1 MKKEQP
7 SAAPESNLTLIGHLV
22 ELRDRIMKS
31 LLAILVVFL
40 CLIYFAND
48 IYELV
53 AKPIRDQLP
62 EGTTMIATDVTSTF
76 FAPFKLTLVVAFFLA
91 MPVVLGQVWR
101 FIAPGLY
108 AHERRYALPLLVL
121 SVLLFYA
128 GIAFAHFVIFPLIMN
143 FFVMASPENVTVTPD
158 IAQYLSIALKLFFA
172 FGLAFEIPIATMILI
187 LSGVTTVKD
196 LSTKR
201 PYVILFCFVFGM
213 LLTPPDPFSQSML
226 AIPMW
231 MLFELG
237 LLFGR
242 LIKRKP
248 RHQDEEHE
256 DEEDDA
262 PDTKA
267 PAKVDP

>member
-1 MKKEQP
+1 MSKQNQP
-7 SAAPESNLTLIGHLV
+7 ADKGANLTLIGHLV

-31 LLAILVVFL
+31 LLAILVMFVS
-40 CLIYFAND
+40 LIYFAND

-62 EGTTMIATDVTSTF
+62 EGTTMIATDITSTF

-91 MPVVLGQVWR
+91 MPVVLAQIWR

-108 AHERRYALPLLVL
+108 AHERKFALPLLVL
-121 SVLLFYA
+121 SVLLFYS

-172 FGLAFEIPIATMILI
+172 FGLAFEIPIATIILI

-196 LSTKR
+196 LSSKR

-226 AIPMW
+226 ALPMW
-231 MLFELG
+231 MLFEVG
-237 LLFGR
+237 LLIGR
-242 LIKRKP
+242 LIKRNKP
-248 RHQDEEHE
+248 EDDEEKS
-256 DEEDDA
+256 A
-262 PDTKA
+262 A
-267 PAKVDP
+267 DPS

>member
-1 MKKEQP
+1 MNKNKQ
-7 SAAPESNLTLIGHLV
+7 SDAPDANLTLIGHLV
-22 ELRDRIMKS
+22 ELRNRIMKS

-40 CLIYFAND
+40 SLIYFAND

-91 MPVVLGQVWR
+91 MPVVLGQIWR

-108 AHERRYALPLLVL
+108 EHERKYALPLLIL

-158 IAQYLSIALKLFFA
+158 IAQYLTIALKLFFA
-172 FGLAFEIPIATMILI
+172 FGLAFEIPIATMILVI
-187 LSGVTTVKD
+187 AGVTTVKE
-196 LSTKR
+196 LSAKR

-213 LLTPPDPFSQSML
+213 LLTPPDQFSQSML

-231 MLFELG
+231 MLFEMG
-237 LLFGR
+237 LLMSR
-242 LIKRKP
+242 LFKP
-248 RHQDEEHE
+248 RKSRDEYDHP
-256 DEEDDA
+256 DPEEA
-262 PDTKA
+262 ENELTK
-267 PAKVDP
+267 KTDG

>member
-1 MKKEQP
+1 MSKKKQVAE
-7 SAAPESNLTLIGHLV
+7 PEGNLTLIGHLV
-22 ELRDRIMKS
+22 ELRDRVMKS

-40 CLIYFAND
+40 SLIYFAND

-76 FAPFKLTLVVAFFLA
+76 FAPFKLTMVVAFFLA
-91 MPVVLGQVWR
+91 MPVVLGQIWR

-108 AHERRYALPLLVL
+108 AHERKFAVPLLIL

-172 FGLAFEIPIATMILI
+172 FGLAFEIPIATMLLI

-196 LSTKR
+196 LASKR

-213 LLTPPDPFSQSML
+213 MLTPPDPFSQSML

-231 MLFELG
+231 MLFEMG
-237 LLFGR
+237 LLMSR
-242 LIKRKP
+242 LFKVRKS
-248 RHQDEEHE
+248 
-256 DEEDDA
+256 
-262 PDTKA
+262 DTTESE
-267 PAKVDP
+267 PAEQQLDKSDS

>member
-1 MKKEQP
+1 MNKNMQP
-7 SAAPESNLTLIGHLV
+7 DAAEGNLTLIGHLV
-22 ELRDRIMKS
+22 ELRNRIMKS

-40 CLIYFAND
+40 SLIYFAND

-91 MPVVLGQVWR
+91 MPVVLGQIWR

-108 AHERRYALPLLVL
+108 EHERKYALPLLVL
-121 SVLLFYA
+121 SVILFYA

-158 IAQYLSIALKLFFA
+158 IAQYLAIALKLFFA
-172 FGLAFEIPIATMILI
+172 FGLAFEIPIATMILVI
-187 LSGVTTVKD
+187 AGVTTVQD
-196 LSTKR
+196 LSAKR

-231 MLFELG
+231 MLFEMG
-237 LLFGR
+237 LLMSR
-242 LIKRKP
+242 LFKP
-248 RHQDEEHE
+248 RKSRREY
-256 DEEDDA
+256 DD
-262 PDTKA
+262 PESEQ
-267 PAKVDP
+267 PANELAKKTDS

>member
-1 MKKEQP
+1 MNKNEQ
-7 SAAPESNLTLIGHLV
+7 SEAPAGNLTLIGHLV
-22 ELRDRIMKS
+22 ELRNRVMKS

-40 CLIYFAND
+40 SLIYFAND

-91 MPVVLGQVWR
+91 MPVVLGQIWR

-108 AHERRYALPLLVL
+108 AHERKYALPLLVL
-121 SVLLFYA
+121 SVLLFYG

-172 FGLAFEIPIATMILI
+172 FGLAFEIPIATMILV
-187 LSGVTTVKD
+187 LAGVTTVKE
-196 LSTKR
+196 LSAKR

-213 LLTPPDPFSQSML
+213 LLT
-226 AIPMW
+226 
-231 MLFELG
+231 
-237 LLFGR
+237 
-242 LIKRKP
+242 
-248 RHQDEEHE
+248 
-256 DEEDDA
+256 
-262 PDTKA
+262 
-267 PAKVDP
+267 

>member
-1 MKKEQP
+1 MSKDRP
-7 SAAPESNLTLIGHLV
+7 RVDPEANLTLIGHLI
-22 ELRDRIMKS
+22 ELRDRVIKS

-40 CLIYFAND
+40 GLVYFAND

-53 AKPIRDQLP
+53 SKPIRDQLP
-62 EGTTMIATDVTSTF
+62 EGTTMIATDITSTF

-108 AHERRYALPLLVL
+108 DHERKFALPLLIL
-121 SVLLFYA
+121 SVLLFYS

-158 IAQYLSIALKLFFA
+158 IAQYLGIALKLFFA
-172 FGLAFEIPIATMILI
+172 FGLAFEIPIATIILI
-187 LSGVTTVKD
+187 LTGMTTVKD
-196 LSTKR
+196 LAAKR
-201 PYVILFCFVFGM
+201 PYVILFCFIFGM

-237 LLFGR
+237 LLIGR

-248 RHQDEEHE
+248 DEHE
-256 DEEDDA
+256 NDQELS
-262 PDTKA
+262 
-267 PAKVDP
+267 KVE